1 MPAPRT
7 GHTVP
12 VRAPGAAERSGLPQ
26 RPRGSGSSRR
36 PQGQVPR
43 GAARCAPP
51 AGVLVRT
58 NRLLTGLG
66 PGLFTSCLYVHLA
79 RHRARLAGAGHP
91 PPVLRRPDGRAQV
104 LRVPPNLLL
113 GVDAADCTCTQV
125 DLPPGS
131 VLVLCTDGLV
141 EVPGTDLLDSF
152 EALAARRADAGDLD
166 EEGLADVL
174 VEDVR
179 RSAHRSDDVALLLR
193 TR

>member
-1 MPAPRT
+1 M
-7 GHTVP
+7 
-12 VRAPGAAERSGLPQ
+12 
-26 RPRGSGSSRR
+26 
-36 PQGQVPR
+36 
-43 GAARCAPP
+43 
-51 AGVLVRT
+51 LVRT

-113 GVDAADCTCTQV
+113 GVDAAADCTCTQV

-152 EALAARRADAGDLD
+152 EALAARGGPTPVTWTRKVSPTCSSRTYGAARTAVTTWRCCCCGRGDPS
-166 EEGLADVL
+166 G
-174 VEDVR
+174 R
-179 RSAHRSDDVALLLR
+179 VAACG
-193 TR
+193 